1 MKLKLKRPRNYSPRE
16 YYVRWWAFI
25 RVMAQIAAQEKVLRV
40 SQLDASELDEEL
52 SEILQDQ
59 FVGLFK
65 LFPSVQQFWL
75 KPELKA
81 LVRFLIWKYS
91 IQAHGQS
98 FGQRM
103 MGLTYSLGADRLS
116 PISFNQKAALF
127 LCMVGAEWLQER
139 LETVCKLLRLPV
151 SPSVLQRALNWIL
164 TSVKILSLGNFV
176 IFLLSGWFPTLKER
190 VLGLRMVPEHP
201 QTLRQ
206 MSYEYMNREILWHG
220 FSEFLFFV
228 LPHFNLFV
236 MKNWLRRYI
245 TFGRERNVSSMAG
258 GQMTSKSADF
268 TACAFCE
275 SLPTMPHTADCG
287 HVYCYY
293 CLRANC
299 LADSRFPCCVC
310 GSPVRDLPPA

>member
-1 MKLKLKRPRNYSPRE
+1 
-16 YYVRWWAFI
+16 
-25 RVMAQIAAQEKVLRV
+25 MAQNSAKEKVLRV

-75 KPELKA
+75 KPELRA

-91 IQAHGQS
+91 VQTHGQS

-103 MGLTYSLGADRLS
+103 MGLTYSLGADQLS
-116 PISFNQKAALF
+116 PISFKQKAALF
-127 LCMVGAEWLQER
+127 LFMVGAEWLQER
-139 LETVCKLLRLPV
+139 LEAICKLLRLPV
-151 SPSVLQRALNWIL
+151 RSSVLQRTLNWIL
-164 TSVKILSLGNFV
+164 ALLKFLSLGNFV
-176 IFLLSGWFPTLKER
+176 MFLLRGCFPTLKER
-190 VLGLRMVPEHP
+190 VLGLRMLPDRP

-228 LPHFNLFV
+228 LPHFNVFA

-245 TFGRERNVSSMAG
+245 TSGGDGSVSPGAG
-258 GQMTSKSADF
+258 GQ
-268 TACAFCE
+268 TACVFCE
-275 SLPTMPHTADCG
+275 SPPTMPQTADCG

-299 LADSRFPCCVC
+299 LADSHFPCSAC
-310 GSPVRDLPPA
+310 GSLLSWQASGEN